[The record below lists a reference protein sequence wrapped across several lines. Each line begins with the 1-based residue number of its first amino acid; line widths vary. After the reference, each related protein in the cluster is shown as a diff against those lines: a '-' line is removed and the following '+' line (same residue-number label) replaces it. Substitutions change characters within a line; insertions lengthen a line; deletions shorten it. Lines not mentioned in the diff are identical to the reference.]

1 VYPSQRSNRHI
12 PSRFLCNTLPLF
24 QFCVASSANADL
36 PVDLLQVYAATPLI
50 HRAVTS
56 YTLEDLR
63 PHTDYEVGI
72 FFIPF
77 PGQITE
83 LIAERT
89 TEFTTADV
97 HGMCS
102 ISL

>member
-1 VYPSQRSNRHI
+1 VLLLQHI
-12 PSRFLCNTLPLF
+12 YALNKQITDVS
-24 QFCVASSANADL
+24 
-36 PVDLLQVYAATPLI
+36 VDLSQVYAATPLI

-63 PHTDYEVGI
+63 PRTDYEVGI

-77 PGQITE
+77 PGQSTE
-83 LIAERT
+83 LTAERI

-97 HGMCS
+97 RGMCS

>member
-1 VYPSQRSNRHI
+1 M
-12 PSRFLCNTLPLF
+12 
-24 QFCVASSANADL
+24 
-36 PVDLLQVYAATPLI
+36 YAATPLI

-63 PHTDYEVGI
+63 PNTEYEVGI

-77 PGQITE
+77 PGQTTE

-89 TEFTTADV
+89 AQLSTADV
-97 HGMCS
+97 NGKSVFVTHVKKMN
-102 ISL
+102 IIKKPIR

>member
-1 VYPSQRSNRHI
+1 M
-12 PSRFLCNTLPLF
+12 
-24 QFCVASSANADL
+24 
-36 PVDLLQVYAATPLI
+36 YAATPLI

-77 PGQITE
+77 PGQTTE

-89 TEFTTADV
+89 AQLSTADV
-97 HGMCS
+97 NGECAFLALFKGAS
-102 ISL
+102 SSVSEL

>member
-1 VYPSQRSNRHI
+1 MSLV
-12 PSRFLCNTLPLF
+12 
-24 QFCVASSANADL
+24 
-36 PVDLLQVYAATPLI
+36 LQVYAATPLI

-63 PHTDYEVGI
+63 PHTEYEVGI

-77 PGQITE
+77 PGQTSE

-89 TEFTTADV
+89 AQLSTVDV
-97 HGMCS
+97 HGE
-102 ISL
+102 LTFT

>member
-1 VYPSQRSNRHI
+1 
-12 PSRFLCNTLPLF
+12 LL
-24 QFCVASSANADL
+24 
-36 PVDLLQVYAATPLI
+36 VDLLQVYAATPLI

-77 PGQITE
+77 PGQSTE
-83 LIAERT
+83 LTAERT

-97 HGMCS
+97 HGEYVFHITNRYTS
-102 ISL
+102 

>member
-1 VYPSQRSNRHI
+1 M
-12 PSRFLCNTLPLF
+12 LPLIR
-24 QFCVASSANADL
+24 FCVASAAHFVFLTSKCRFAGRF
-36 PVDLLQVYAATPLI
+36 LQVYAATPLI

-77 PGQITE
+77 PGQSTE
-83 LIAERT
+83 LTAERT

-102 ISL
+102 MSLQQAS